1 MTPGRIARP
10 KDQRRSLMS
19 SFERSMIT
27 SNPVTDKLRNGQ
39 PAVGSWLTLCSPVA
53 AESMAQVGWDWLVV
67 DVEHSPVGFETM
79 VNCFRAIQLG
89 GAAPMARVPW
99 NDTVWIQRTL
109 DAGALGLVVPM
120 VNSAEDARSVVSN
133 MRYATRGQR
142 SFGSSRVAGYIK
154 GDYRT
159 WADEQLAVI
168 VMIETIQAVE
178 QAEAILAVDGVVGCF
193 IGPNDLALSMG
204 LTQKDM
210 GPGSAHEAAMLRVLE
225 AARKTGKAA
234 GKHCF
239 TPAEVTQRIGQ
250 GFQFLALASD
260 GAYLA
265 RAAADDYGAIDFSGA
280 AQASDQPITRQLY

>member
-1 MTPGRIARP
+1 MNGLGINKFKT
-10 KDQRRSLMS
+10 
-19 SFERSMIT
+19 
-27 SNPVTDKLRNGQ
+27 NPVTDKLRSGQ
-39 PAVGSWLTLCSPVA
+39 PAVGSWLGLCSPIA

-120 VNSAEDARSVVSN
+120 VNTVADAKSVVGN
-133 MRYATRGQR
+133 MKYATRGQR
-142 SFGSSRVAGYIK
+142 SFGGSRVAAYID

-159 WADEQLAVI
+159 WADEHLAII

-178 QAEAILAVDGVVGCF
+178 NAEAIMAVESVVGCF
-193 IGPNDLALSMG
+193 IGPNDLALSVG
-204 LTQKDM
+204 LTPKDM
-210 GPGSAHEAAMLRVLE
+210 GPGTQHEAAMMAVL
-225 AARKTGKAA
+225 AACKKTGKAA

-239 TPAEVTQRIGQ
+239 SPAEVSQRIAQ
-250 GFQFLALASD
+250 GFQYLALSSD
-260 GAYLA
+260 GAMMA
-265 RAAADDYGAIDFSGA
+265 RAAREDFGAIDFTGNTNTGA
-280 AQASDQPITRQLY
+280 EVKGNLY

>member
-1 MTPGRIARP
+1 MNGLGMNKFKT
-10 KDQRRSLMS
+10 
-19 SFERSMIT
+19 
-27 SNPVTDKLRNGQ
+27 NPVTDKLRNGQ
-39 PAVGSWLTLCSPVA
+39 PAVGSWLGLCSPIA
-53 AESMAQVGWDWLVV
+53 AESMAQIGWDWLVV

-120 VNSAEDARSVVSN
+120 VNTVADAKSVVSN
-133 MRYATRGQR
+133 MKYATRGQR
-142 SFGSSRVAGYIK
+142 SFGGSRVAAYID

-159 WADEQLAVI
+159 WADEHLAII

-178 QAEAILAVDGVVGCF
+178 NAEAIMAVEGVVGCF

-204 LTQKDM
+204 LTPKDM
-210 GPGSAHEAAMLRVLE
+210 GPGTQHEAAMMTVL
-225 AARKTGKAA
+225 AACKKTGKAA

-239 TPAEVTQRIGQ
+239 SPAEVSQRIAQ
-250 GFQFLALASD
+250 GFQYLALSSD
-260 GAYLA
+260 AALMA
-265 RAAADDYGAIDFSGA
+265 RAAREDFGAIDFSGN
-280 AQASDQPITRQLY
+280 SKVGVEVKGNLY

>member
-1 MTPGRIARP
+1 MNGIGMT
-10 KDQRRSLMS
+10 K
-19 SFERSMIT
+19 FKT
-27 SNPVTDKLRNGQ
+27 NPVTDKLRSGQ
-39 PAVGSWLTLCSPVA
+39 PSVGSWLTLCSPVA
-53 AESMAQVGWDWLVV
+53 AESLAQVGWDWLVV
-67 DVEHSPVGFETM
+67 DAEHSPVGFDTM

-120 VNSAEDARSVVSN
+120 VNSAEDAKSVVSN

-142 SFGSSRVAGYIK
+142 SFGGSRVAAYIEA
-154 GDYRT
+154 DYRT
-159 WADEQLAVI
+159 WADENLAVI

-178 QAEAILAVDGVVGCF
+178 NAEAILGVEGVVGCF

-210 GPGSAHEAAMLRVLE
+210 GPGTKHEAAMLEVL
-225 AARKTGKAA
+225 AAAKKTGKAA

-239 TPAEVTQRIGQ
+239 TGDEVTTRIKQ
-250 GFQFLALASD
+250 GFQFLALSSD
-260 GAYLA
+260 AGFLSKAA
-265 RAAADDYGAIDFSGA
+265 RAEFSSVDFTGEAEGSTQEAKG
-280 AQASDQPITRQLY
+280 SLY